1 MLNYVNKPS
10 ILSNTKDYSQPLN
23 DSINHWNSGIFKP
36 GFTITGDFRC
46 RKASKYQPFMPNVMR
61 SYSKSSKKELK
72 STLSI
77 LDNINNEIYT
87 LPYVRSINNNLKVQD
102 KEKTIETCK
111 IITWFSYLNS
121 ILTKKL

>member
-1 MLNYVNKPS
+1 
-10 ILSNTKDYSQPLN
+10 
-23 DSINHWNSGIFKP
+23 
-36 GFTITGDFRC
+36 
-46 RKASKYQPFMPNVMR
+46 MPNVMR

-111 IITWFSYLNS
+111 IIT
-121 ILTKKL
+121 